1 MKGLQGKMPDALS
14 LLTTRRTIPA
24 IALGDPG
31 PDADQ
36 IRTLLSIAVRVPDH
50 GKLTPWRFV
59 LFEGEARK
67 AAGEKLLALKLSED
81 PGLDDQR
88 QEQER
93 TRFSRAP
100 LVIAVVSTAAPHF
113 KIPEWE
119 QQMSAA
125 AACMNLVLGAH
136 AMGFAAQWLTEWYA
150 YDDKAKALFGI
161 GENERVV
168 GFVHIGTPQEA
179 PVDRPRPDVE
189 TVMNRWSPEGA

>member
-1 MKGLQGKMPDALS
+1 MPDALS

>member
-1 MKGLQGKMPDALS
+1 MPEALS

-24 IALGDPG
+24 IALGAPG
-31 PDADQ
+31 PDEEQ

-50 GKLTPWRFV
+50 GKLKPWRFV
-59 LFEGEARK
+59 LFEGDARE
-67 AAGEKLLALKLSED
+67 AAGEKLLALKLAEAGD
-81 PGLDDQR
+81 LDEAR
-88 QEQER
+88 QNQER
-93 TRFSRAP
+93 TRFTRAP

-150 YDDKAKALFGI
+150 YDDKAKALFAI
-161 GENERVV
+161 EENERVV
-168 GFVHIGTPQEA
+168 GFVHIGTPQEE

-189 TVMNRWSPEGA
+189 TVMTRWSPEGAEGTDT